1 MFELESPRSLFEE
14 IQSALTE
21 YNRKPNSRLFLF
33 IVFSLNH
40 LREWIAGNG
49 AKEVYD
55 KSKAGKE
62 LSDGEVFLL
71 EIGTLSEFNLVRLLC
86 NKSKHISVS
95 LPYELTT
102 SRGFHVDSPCTDS
115 LDQLYYTID
124 GLDSRHVFCVV
135 MQKYSEW
142 FLKND

>member
-40 LREWIAGNG
+40 LREWIAKNG
-49 AKEVYD
+49 AREIFE

-62 LSDGEVFLL
+62 LSDGEIFCQ
-71 EIGTLSEFNLVRLLC
+71 EIGQLTEFKLVKSLC
-86 NKSKHISVS
+86 NKSKHISVR
-95 LPYELTT
+95 LPFELTI
-102 SRGFHVDSPCTDS
+102 SRGFHVGGSCTDS
-115 LDQLYYTID
+115 LGQIYYEID
-124 GLDSRHVFCVV
+124 GIDSRKVFLLLC
-135 MQKYSEW
+135 
-142 FLKND
+142 KNIMNGF

>member
-40 LREWIAGNG
+40 LREWIAENG
-49 AKEVYD
+49 AREIFE

-62 LSDGEVFLL
+62 LSDGEIFCQ
-71 EIGTLSEFNLVRLLC
+71 EIGQLTEFKLVKSLC
-86 NKSKHISVS
+86 NKSKHISVR
-95 LPYELTT
+95 LPFELTI
-102 SRGFHVDSPCTDS
+102 SRGFHVGGSCTDS
-115 LDQLYYTID
+115 LGQIYYEID
-124 GLDSRHVFCVV
+124 GIDSRKVFFVV
-135 MQKYSEW
+135 MQKYNEW